1 MHPRVIIALKAL
13 IIVMLLMLV
22 LSQVFMIPSVAAGT
36 ADRNPELAFLEIP
49 GVIGGVLFL
58 VLVEAVLLCVVR
70 LLSLVRA
77 DTIFSPHAFR
87 YVDVIIA
94 AMIAAAVLIGVS
106 FVVLVIAGA
115 ANPSIAILAVLGVTV
130 GLGLALLVV
139 VMRGLLRKAL
149 QLEQDLSEVV

>member
-1 MHPRVIIALKAL
+1 MHPRVILALKAL

-58 VLVEAVLLCVVR
+58 VLVEVVLLCVVR

-87 YVDVIIA
+87 YVDIIIA
-94 AMIAAAVLIGVS
+94 AMIAAAVLIGAS